1 MKNKAAVISTGLCLL
16 PIALSVLLYNDLPD
30 QIAVHFDNAGNPDN
44 YLPKALAAF
53 GLPLLLAAINLYSH
67 FRVTAD
73 PKVKNS
79 AASLRMLAKWLVP
92 VASLIIMPI
101 TLFTA
106 MGKQVPVVMIV
117 TAMVGLAVAISGNY
131 LPKCKRNYTIGIKL
145 PWTLDDEENWNHTHR
160 FSGFVWAAGG
170 ILIIIGAFLE
180 IPYLT
185 IAVAACLI
193 VLPIGYSYLFS
204 LHHGDESHEK

>member
-1 MKNKAAVISTGLCLL
+1 
-16 PIALSVLLYNDLPD
+16 
-30 QIAVHFDNAGNPDN
+30 
-44 YLPKALAAF
+44 
-53 GLPLLLAAINLYSH
+53 
-67 FRVTAD
+67 
-73 PKVKNS
+73 
-79 AASLRMLAKWLVP
+79 MLAKWLVP

-117 TAMVGLAVAISGNY
+117 TAMAGLAVAISGNY

-145 PWTLDDEENWNHTHR
+145 PWTLDNEENWNHTHR
-160 FSGFVWAAGG
+160 FSGFVWAIGG

-193 VLPIGYSYLFS
+193 VMPVG
-204 LHHGDESHEK
+204 

>member
-1 MKNKAAVISTGLCLL
+1 MMKNKAAVISTILCLL
-16 PIALSVLLYNDLPD
+16 PIVLSALLYNNLPN
-30 QIAVHFDNAGNPDN
+30 QVAVHFDGAGNPDN

-67 FRVTAD
+67 FRMTAD

-79 AASLRMLAKWLVP
+79 AASLRTLAKWLVP
-92 VASLIIMPI
+92 VVSLVVMPI
-101 TLFTA
+101 TLFMA
-106 MGKQVPVVMIV
+106 MGKKVPIAMIV
-117 TAMVGLAVAISGNY
+117 TAMVGLVVVISGNY

-160 FSGFVWAAGG
+160 FSGFVWVVGG
-170 ILIIIGAFLE
+170 ISIVINAFLE

-185 IAVAACLI
+185 VAIAACLI
-193 VLPIGYSYLFS
+193 VIPFLYSYLFS
-204 LHHGDESHEK
+204 LRHHD

>member
-1 MKNKAAVISTGLCLL
+1 MPETRQLFAEGSRGIR
-16 PIALSVLLYNDLPD
+16 
-30 QIAVHFDNAGNPDN
+30 
-44 YLPKALAAF
+44 
-53 GLPLLLAAINLYSH
+53 LPLLLAAINLYSH

-117 TAMVGLAVAISGNY
+117 TAMAGLAVAISGNY

-145 PWTLDDEENWNHTHR
+145 PWTLDNEENWNHTHR
-160 FSGFVWAAGG
+160 FSGFVWAIGG

-193 VLPIGYSYLFS
+193 VMPVG
-204 LHHGDESHEK
+204 